1 MTEKD
6 ITEKTLESYNDVFA
20 DIMNVL
26 LFQGANIVR
35 ENELTNA
42 QPRSYYKADGR
53 IREQERDV
61 SKYWRKSKIQ
71 IAMLGIE
78 NQTKEDADMP
88 LRIIGYDGAA
98 YRNQIKKGQRA
109 RYPVTSIVLYFNY
122 RNRWRTPL
130 HLSECFNIPKELKP
144 YVNDYQVHL
153 FEIAW
158 LTREQVELFQSDF
171 KIVADYFVQMR
182 ENNDYIPTRETI
194 HHVQEVLQLMA
205 VMCEDTRFE
214 EAYQEKGSGTNMC
227 EYLDRLEARGKSKG
241 EIIGTITTCREFGLD
256 DAKIFERITEKFHLD
271 EQEARKYL
279 EEVS

>member
-122 RNRWRTPL
+122 N
-130 HLSECFNIPKELKP
+130 CFK
-144 YVNDYQVHL
+144 
-153 FEIAW
+153 
-158 LTREQVELFQSDF
+158 
-171 KIVADYFVQMR
+171 
-182 ENNDYIPTRETI
+182 
-194 HHVQEVLQLMA
+194 
-205 VMCEDTRFE
+205 
-214 EAYQEKGSGTNMC
+214 
-227 EYLDRLEARGKSKG
+227 
-241 EIIGTITTCREFGLD
+241 
-256 DAKIFERITEKFHLD
+256 
-271 EQEARKYL
+271 
-279 EEVS
+279 